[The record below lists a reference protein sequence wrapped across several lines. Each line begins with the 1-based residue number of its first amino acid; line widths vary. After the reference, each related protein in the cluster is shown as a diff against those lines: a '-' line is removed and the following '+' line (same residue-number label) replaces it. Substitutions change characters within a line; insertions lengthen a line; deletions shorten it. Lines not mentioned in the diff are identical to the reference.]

1 MAKIRVYELAK
12 QLNMDSKL
20 LADKLIAAGLPVK
33 NHNSTLDEDSVR
45 RAREIVEGSATVKVV
60 IQEERVKSNVIRRRK
75 KITIEQEPQVS
86 APETSGEAKAEAS
99 EAVSLAPES
108 KRLEEDEP
116 QPVIEAA
123 VANASIT
130 PVEVKEPPASE
141 VKEEKLEE
149 VVIADGVSDKT
160 GAMPETPSLTAEEPS
175 LENMAEA
182 HEEPLDKP
190 DGKAEER
197 PVEEEEAHPV
207 VEPPKTKKP
216 PETRPTPKKVKKK
229 RFDQPAKI
237 ISRPAE
243 VPAKITPAKKAPDA
257 VIESPS
263 LPPLEEFVKVP
274 EAPSSVEG
282 EAKPKVPKKKEKKRI
297 DDKDTTPRGAAR
309 RIKKEVYEKAD
320 LYEGRE
326 LRRKEKKLL
335 KKPRDMQKRLAD
347 TELPQPKAAKRK
359 IKIGDAVPVAELARA
374 MGAKGSELIK
384 KLLSLGVVAALNQPI
399 DFETASLLADD
410 FGYELETDTVEESS
424 LIGDIA
430 DPEEEL
436 RPRPPVVTI
445 MGHVDHGKTSLLD
458 YIRHSNVAGGEFGG
472 ITQHI
477 GAYYVKT
484 DGGDIVFLD
493 TPGHEAFTAMRA
505 RGAKVTDLIVLVV
518 AADDGVMQ
526 QTKEAI
532 NHARAASIPIVV
544 AINKIDKPEANPDRV
559 KRELA
564 ELNFVPEEW
573 GGDTIFGLISAKT
586 GQGVDD
592 LLNLILLQAEMLE
605 LKANPN
611 KAARGSVIEARLDK
625 SKGPAASV
633 LVRTGTLKQGDH
645 FICGDHFGKVRAML
659 NHRGKRMVTA
669 GPSVPVEVYG
679 ISGVPMAGDEF
690 IVVQDERIAKQVI
703 ENRKQKAIKQPA
715 ARRGLVSLDDLFQQI
730 KDGEVKELNIVVKS
744 DVQGTMEA
752 LADSLLKLSND
763 DVKLKIIHG
772 GTGGIAESDIMLASA
787 SGAIILGF
795 NVRANPR
802 VAELA
807 EKEGVDIRYY
817 DVIYNA
823 TKDIRLAMAGML
835 DPTYKEKVTGHA
847 DVREVFKIPKIG
859 SIAGCYVTDGHLE
872 RSNKVRL
879 LRDQVVV
886 FDGKLTSLKRFKE
899 DAKEVAAGYE
909 CGVGIENFQDIK
921 AGDVIEAY
929 QLERV
934 IKDL

>member
-20 LADKLIAAGLPVK
+20 LADKLITAGLPVK

-45 RAREIVEGSATVKVV
+45 RAREIVEGSVSVKE
-60 IQEERVKSNVIRRRK
+60 IIEEARVKPNVIRRRK
-75 KITIEQEPQVS
+75 KVTIEQEPLVVAPELSQANQAERPAESSLPEESPSPVEQEAKPIIETGEARPASLSEEASAESIAKPLQESLEKGES
-86 APETSGEAKAEAS
+86 APGEK
-99 EAVSLAPES
+99 
-108 KRLEEDEP
+108 
-116 QPVIEAA
+116 I
-123 VANASIT
+123 
-130 PVEVKEPPASE
+130 
-141 VKEEKLEE
+141 EEKLVEKT
-149 VVIADGVSDKT
+149 IAEKPIHPIT
-160 GAMPETPSLTAEEPS
+160 EPLKAEKQPET
-175 LENMAEA
+175 
-182 HEEPLDKP
+182 
-190 DGKAEER
+190 
-197 PVEEEEAHPV
+197 
-207 VEPPKTKKP
+207 KP
-216 PETRPTPKKVKKK
+216 PLKKSKKK
-229 RFDQPAKI
+229 RFDQPARI
-237 ISRPAE
+237 IRRPPE
-243 VPAKITPAKKAPDA
+243 VPIQSPPEKDLEPPAKAPH
-257 VIESPS
+257 EPPMEEM
-263 LPPLEEFVKVP
+263 LPVP
-274 EAPSSVEG
+274 EATSSVEG

-297 DDKDTTPRGAAR
+297 EDKDTKPRGAAR

-326 LRRKEKKLL
+326 FRRKDKKLL
-335 KKPRDMQKRLAD
+335 KKPREMQKRLD
-347 TELPQPKAAKRK
+347 QTELPQPKPAKRK
-359 IKIGDAVPVAELARA
+359 IKIGESVPLSELARA

-384 KLLSLGVVAALNQPI
+384 KLLSLGIVATINQSI
-399 DFETASLLADD
+399 DFETAALLADD
-410 FGYELETDTVEESS
+410 FGYELEIDTIEESS

-430 DPEEEL
+430 DLDEDL

-532 NHARAASIPIVV
+532 NHARAASIPILV

-573 GGDTIFGLISAKT
+573 GGETIFGLISAKT

-611 KAARGSVIEARLDK
+611 KPAKGSVIEARLDK
-625 SKGPAASV
+625 SKGPVAAV
-633 LVRTGTLKQGDH
+633 LVRTGTLRQGDH
-645 FICGDHFGKVRAML
+645 FICGDHYGRVRAML

-679 ISGVPMAGDEF
+679 ISGVPMAGDEI
-690 IVVQDERIAKQVI
+690 IVVQDERIAKQII

-715 ARRGLVSLDDLFQQI
+715 ARRGLVSLDDLFQKI
-730 KDGEVKELNIVVKS
+730 KEGEVKELNIVAKS

-752 LADSLLKLSND
+752 LTDSLLKLSTEE
-763 DVKLKIIHG
+763 VKLKIIHG
-772 GTGGIAESDIMLASA
+772 GTGAIAESDIMLASA

-823 TKDIRLAMAGML
+823 TKDIRLAMAGLL

-859 SIAGCYVTDGHLE
+859 SIAGCYVTEGHLE
-872 RSNKVRL
+872 RNSKVRL
-879 LRDQVVV
+879 LRDQIVV
-886 FDGKLTSLKRFKE
+886 FDGKLTSLRRFKE

-921 AGDVIEAY
+921 PGDVIEAY

-934 IKDL
+934 IKDI

>member
-12 QLNMDSKL
+12 QLDMDSKL

-33 NHNSTLDEDSVR
+33 NHISTLDEDSVR
-45 RAREIVEGSATVKVV
+45 KAREIIEGSSSVKVV
-60 IQEERVKSNVIRRRK
+60 IEEERVKSNVIRRRK

-86 APETSGEAKAEAS
+86 APETSEAAKAETS
-99 EAVSLAPES
+99 EAVSLTAES
-108 KRLEEDEP
+108 KRLEGEEP
-116 QPVIEAA
+116 QPVLETAA
-123 VANASIT
+123 ASESIT
-130 PVEVKEPPASE
+130 PVEAVAPSASE
-141 VKEEKLEE
+141 VPEQKIEKA
-149 VVIADGVSDKT
+149 VIAGGVPDKT
-160 GAMPETPSLTAEEPS
+160 GAMPEPPSLTTEEPS
-175 LENMAEA
+175 LENVTEA
-182 HEEPLDKP
+182 HKEPLDKK
-190 DGKAEER
+190 DGKTEEMPVAE
-197 PVEEEEAHPV
+197 VEAHPP
-207 VEPPKTKKP
+207 VEPPKIEKP

-229 RFDQPAKI
+229 KFDQPAKI
-237 ISRPAE
+237 IRRPAE
-243 VPAKITPAKKAPDA
+243 VPAKITPAMAPEA
-257 VIESPS
+257 TIESPP
-263 LPPLEEFVKVP
+263 LPPIEELVKAP
-274 EAPSSVEG
+274 EAPSSVEV
-282 EAKPKVPKKKEKKRI
+282 EAKPKVPKKKEKKRS

-335 KKPRDMQKRLAD
+335 KKPRDMQKRLAE

-359 IKIGDAVPVAELARA
+359 IKIGEVVPVAELARA
-374 MGAKGSELIK
+374 MGAKGSELVK
-384 KLLSLGVVAALNQPI
+384 KLLSLGVVAAINQSI
-399 DFETASLLADD
+399 DFETASLLAED
-410 FGYELETDTVEESS
+410 FGYELEIDTIEESS

-430 DPEEEL
+430 DSDEEL

-592 LLNLILLQAEMLE
+592 LMNLILLQAEMLE

-659 NHRGKRMVTA
+659 NHRGKRMATA

-679 ISGVPMAGDEF
+679 ISGVPMAGDEL
-690 IVVQDERIAKQVI
+690 IVVQDERIAKQVL
-703 ENRKQKAIKQPA
+703 ENRKQKAVKQPT

-859 SIAGCYVTDGHLE
+859 SIAGCYVTDGLLE
-872 RSNKVRL
+872 RNNKVRL

-886 FDGKLTSLKRFKE
+886 FDGKLTSLRRFKD

-921 AGDVIEAY
+921 PGDVIEAY